1 MHRQAGEAMIMTR
14 TETGAKIEGVALPVA
29 LIFLMV
35 LTVIGVSSL
44 GTNVFEEKM
53 AANSLNRELAFQ
65 AAEAA
70 LREGERQVEATNNIH
85 QRVFFNGGVND
96 NDKTVD
102 NDGDACI
109 NGYCTPTHRDQAYDP
124 AAKPGDSNYLYDRWL
139 EYDTATDPSNLR
151 VWTTSGR
158 HFVYSNYG
166 ALGLAAPPRYI
177 IEFMGHWIPDTGS
190 LCDGADVDLLPGDV
204 LAQDGVWPYCE
215 SDPGMYRI
223 TALAEASAGARVMLQ
238 STYRK

>member
-1 MHRQAGEAMIMTR
+1 MHIKDIDPGTR
-14 TETGAKIEGVALPVA
+14 NTRNKGAALPVS

-44 GTNVFEEKM
+44 GTSVFEEKM

-70 LREGERQVEATNNIH
+70 LREGERQIEAAGDIYL
-85 QRVFFNGGVND
+85 RVFFNGGAND
-96 NDKTVD
+96 NDKTVN
-102 NDGDACI
+102 NDGDGCI
-109 NGYCTPTHRDQAYDP
+109 NGYCTPTHHDQAYDP

-139 EYDTATDPSNLR
+139 EYDTATDPNNLR
-151 VWTTSGR
+151 VWTTPGR
-158 HFVYSNYG
+158 HIEYSNYS
-166 ALGLAAPPRYI
+166 ALGLAAPPKYI
-177 IEFMGHWIPDTGS
+177 VEFVGHWIPDTGS
-190 LCDGADVDLLPGDV
+190 FCDGADVDFLPGDV
-204 LAQDGVWPYCE
+204 VAEDAIWPYCE